1 MCSVH
6 EMPTFAHPGNGFVKE
21 AQLQVEVIPLEPVD
35 AVAITSICDN
45 TVDTSCS
52 WTRGLPTVSWD
63 V

>member
-1 MCSVH
+1 MCSVN
-6 EMPTFAHPGNGFVKE
+6 EMPFPYPVNSFVEE
-21 AQLQVEVIPLEPVD
+21 AQGQEEVIPLEPVD
-35 AVAITSICDN
+35 AVAVTSIFDN